1 MDDLEAT
8 PIYGSAHM
16 FVAPKTGMDQGLD
29 SLYVRGMDWNLTFQA
44 TTI

>member
-16 FVAPKTGMDQGLD
+16 VVAPKMGMDQGLD
-29 SLYVRGMDWNLTFQA
+29 SLYVRGMDWDLTFQA